1 MPESR
6 IGNSKEIDHMALSFA
21 TDIKPLFTA
30 KDQEH
35 MSFMFDLWDY
45 NDVKSN
51 AAEIYDS
58 VSAGRMP
65 EGDDGKPKPW
75 PKDQVAKFK
84 QWMNEG
90 SKP

>member
-1 MPESR
+1 
-6 IGNSKEIDHMALSFA
+6 MALSFA

-45 NDVKSN
+45 DDVKSN
-51 AAEIYDS
+51 ADGIYDS

-65 EGDDGKPKPW
+65 IDGGGKPQPW

-84 QWMNEG
+84 QWMDEG
-90 SKP
+90 SQP

>member
-1 MPESR
+1 
-6 IGNSKEIDHMALSFA
+6 MALSFA

-45 NDVKSN
+45 ADVK
-51 AAEIYDS
+51 AQAEEIYDS

-65 EGDDGKPKPW
+65 IDDNNNPQPW
-75 PKDQVAKFK
+75 PKEQVAKFK
-84 QWMNEG
+84 QWIDEG
-90 SKP
+90 CKP

>member
-1 MPESR
+1 
-6 IGNSKEIDHMALSFA
+6 MALSFA

-35 MSFMFDLWDY
+35 MTFMFDLWDY

-65 EGDDGKPKPW
+65 LAGNGKPIPW
-75 PKDQVAKFK
+75 PKDQVATFK
-84 QWMNEG
+84 QWMDAG
-90 SKP
+90 CQP